1 MFRAQSISTQFL
13 VAACVAIL
21 MLTCAVMAQ
30 DNALRKDF
38 EALYTKRD
46 KAFKGKDADFINSLL
61 AEDYTSKDNDGKL
74 MNRAQTVEKN
84 NSAFA
89 AIKEV
94 ISVVTKIESVRQGK
108 DGSEAVVET
117 SDAVKL
123 SFTGADGQPHLY
135 DGAEKLRE
143 TWVLAE
149 AGWKLK
155 YTELLESK
163 ATIDGKPMK

>member
-1 MFRAQSISTQFL
+1 MFRAQSISSRFL
-13 VAACVAIL
+13 VTACVAVL
-21 MLTCAVMAQ
+21 VLSCAVMAQ

-38 EALYTKRD
+38 EALYAKRD
-46 KAFKGKDADFINSLL
+46 KAFKAKDAHFINSLL
-61 AEDYTSKDNDGKL
+61 AEDYTSKDKDGNVS
-74 MNRAQTVEKN
+74 NRAQTVEKN
-84 NSAFA
+84 NSSIA

-94 ISVVTKIESVRQGK
+94 ISVATKIESARQGK

-143 TWVLAE
+143 TWVRAE